1 MGLTFRINLTLN
13 LFIEKKIDECH
24 YITNIRE
31 SNKRY
36 KTLIKL
42 KDNMLIW
49 GEYHKVTQENIM
61 KQIKILCMYQKKTH
75 HVISYLHTKRRKIH
89 KIGASLPSRPGFELS
104 TYETHF
110 SFNA

>member
-13 LFIEKKIDECH
+13 IFIEKKIDECH

-31 SNKRY
+31 SKKRY

-61 KQIKILCMYQKKTH
+61 KQIKILCMYQKNTPCNK
-75 HVISYLHTKRRKIH
+75 L
-89 KIGASLPSRPGFELS
+89 F
-104 TYETHF
+104 TYKAEENSQNWRFT
-110 SFNA
+110 SIPAGV